1 MVKDAYLFI
10 LPLVAV
16 AAVTFYFEW
25 KLLLIISLVLIL
37 FVAFFFRN
45 PDREIPSDPSL
56 VVSPADGRVIGIEK
70 NEAGLTRLS
79 IFLSVFNVHVNR
91 APIAGKLVEQ
101 IYRSGQFHLA
111 YDDRASIENERLV
124 LTIQNDR
131 RITFSLI
138 AGIVARRII
147 PWKKEGDTVA
157 KGDRIALIRFGSRV
171 DIDLPDDCELMV
183 EKGDRVRGGSS
194 TIARWK

>member
-1 MVKDAYLFI
+1 MVKDAYWFI
-10 LPLVAV
+10 LPLLGV
-16 AAVTFYFEW
+16 AAVSLYFG
-25 KLLLIISLVLIL
+25 LTILLIPCLVLTL

-56 VVSPADGRVIGIEK
+56 VVSPADGRVIRIEK
-70 NEAGLTRLS
+70 TQSGLTRLS

-91 APIAGKLVEQ
+91 APIGGKLVEQ
-101 IYRSGQFHLA
+101 IYRTGQFHLA
-111 YDDRASIENERLV
+111 YDDRASVENERMD
-124 LTIQNDR
+124 LTIQAER
-131 RITFSLI
+131 QISFSII
-138 AGIVARRII
+138 AGVVARRIV

-183 EKGDRVRGGSS
+183 KKGDRVRGGSS
-194 TIARWK
+194 TLARWK